1 MLKGFIF
8 YVMSTVA
15 AVFFSTNTIAA
26 EPGSIP
32 NDPYLQEIRLL
43 KQQLNLLN
51 EKVAVLETYNDPN
64 NLDHKMFKI

>member
-32 NDPYLQEIRLL
+32 NDPY
-43 KQQLNLLN
+43 
-51 EKVAVLETYNDPN
+51 
-64 NLDHKMFKI
+64 